1 MPTIRTITGSLIH
14 LPTVALAIG
23 AAWPC
28 WAGTLSVRVV
38 DGDGRPIGGVAVYAV
53 PSKPSAPA
61 AAHVP
66 RPTAVMDQRH
76 TAFVPHLLVVQT
88 GTLVDFPNND
98 TVSHH
103 VYSFSAAK
111 TFELT
116 LYKGDPHPPVLFD
129 HPGVVVLGC
138 NIHDSMLGYIL
149 VVDTPHFS
157 LTDAAGKV
165 ELGGLGAD
173 DYTVTAWTPRARPK
187 NLPAST
193 AVNLGADQR
202 AAIAFRIDGKLLPD
216 HDHGDTSL
224 TWERY

>member
-1 MPTIRTITGSLIH
+1 MRTTRTITGGLFY
-14 LPTVALAIG
+14 LPTLALAIG
-23 AAWPC
+23 TAWPC

-53 PSKPSAPA
+53 PSKPSARA
-61 AAHVP
+61 GANVR

-103 VYSFSAAK
+103 VYSFSEAK
-111 TFELT
+111 KFELA
-116 LYKGDPHPPVLFD
+116 LYKGDAHPPVLFD

-165 ELGGLGAD
+165 ELDGLGAD

-187 NLPAST
+187 DLPAS
-193 AVNLGADQR
+193 AVVSVGADQH
-202 AAIAFRIDGKLLPD
+202 AATAFRIHGKLLPQ